1 MKNTFV
7 LLLSIIFFSNGFSKE
22 EIYFLSANPFSFKDI
37 IKNLDNLEEQE
48 VFGTLKLPSNALEN
62 EKFPLIIGVAGSF
75 GWGSHHFEYL
85 EMYREMGIATFEL
98 NSFKSRGVKSTV
110 GTQTEVTTAMMILDV
125 YRAFEILSNHPNIN
139 KNKVGLTGW
148 SLGGAVTLFSGW
160 KPLKNAINKELQF
173 SAKLPFYPPFFVI
186 PDPMDFEDTPTHILI
201 GELDTWTPA
210 EACIEFEEMMKEKS
224 YNFNLTVYENSYHSF
239 DRESDVSI
247 RENAYDFSD
256 CRLRMNDQG
265 VVFQNFNNIYIPMST
280 PLLQK
285 IGLALCA
292 KRGPKFGG
300 NPQARKKSFQF
311 SKHFMNQYLLLD

>member
-1 MKNTFV
+1 MK
-7 LLLSIIFFSNGFSKE
+7 
-22 EIYFLSANPFSFKDI
+22 Y
-37 IKNLDNLEEQE
+37 
-48 VFGTLKLPSNALEN
+48 
-62 EKFPLIIGVAGSF
+62 
-75 GWGSHHFEYL
+75 
-85 EMYREMGIATFEL
+85 
-98 NSFKSRGVKSTV
+98 
-110 GTQTEVTTAMMILDV
+110 
-125 YRAFEILSNHPNIN
+125 
-139 KNKVGLTGW
+139 GLT
-148 SLGGAVTLFSGW
+148 TKQKKLFYFIKSYM
-160 KPLKNAINKELQF
+160 KKNSVAP
-173 SAKLPFYPPFFVI
+173 S
-186 PDPMDFEDTPTHILI
+186 
-201 GELDTWTPA
+201 
-210 EACIEFEEMMKEKS
+210 FEEMMKEKS

-256 CRLRMNDQG
+256 CRLRMNAQG